1 MKSRI
6 FLLLVAFLVL
16 AGSLIGQTAPPASAP
31 AAAQDSPS
39 QRAPLTDAR
48 TADALRRHSRTW
60 TPQLPRRR
68 QGKLRHAGKSERS
81 LIPTSPS
88 RPSDMSVNEVRVVF
102 TVTDRHGR
110 YIKDLKKDDFK
121 VIDDQKPAELR
132 SFRSETDLPLQVGLL
147 VDASNSVRDRF
158 KFEQE
163 AAIEFLNSIIRPRY
177 DKAFVVGFD
186 ATPEVT
192 QDFTDNTEN
201 LSAGVRMLRAGGGTA
216 MYDALYFACRDKLM
230 KQEQTGPVRRAIIL
244 LSDGEDNLS
253 HVTREE
259 AIEMAERAEVIVYTI
274 STNISGM
281 KGKGDKVLERI
292 ADATGGRA
300 FFPFQMR
307 DVSDAFLSI
316 QEELRSQYA
325 RGLQAGE
332 FCRGWTLP
340 HHRNPGAGKGPEG
353 AHPQGILRSEAVTPL
368 HLNFSPIHHHYS
380 PMPGYSGT
388 PLAKKLGIK
397 DDFRAALLHVPD
409 DVKSEL
415 RDALGKCRIHRIM
428 AQQRSSILFFCL
440 PNRARGSALN

>member
-1 MKSRI
+1 MKSQN
-6 FLLLVAFLVL
+6 LVLPFALCVL
-16 AGSLIGQTAPPASAP
+16 AGSLIGQTAPPVSTP
-31 AAAQDSPS
+31 QPPNSPS
-39 QRAPLTDAR
+39 QTQPPAGATTPRATTLPAQPGG
-48 TADALRRHSRTW
+48 TAKAD
-60 TPQLPRRR
+60 
-68 QGKLRHAGKSERS
+68 
-81 LIPTSPS
+81 
-88 RPSDMSVNEVRVVF
+88 SDESVTTLKATVNEVRVVF

-110 YIKDLKKDDFK
+110 YIKDLKSDDFK
-121 VIDDQKPAELR
+121 IIDDQKLVELR

-192 QDFTDNTEN
+192 QDFTDSTEG

-230 KQEQTGPVRRAIIL
+230 KQPQTGPVRRAIIL

-259 AIEMAERAEVIVYTI
+259 AIEMAERADVIIYTI

-292 ADATGGRA
+292 AEATGGRA

-307 DVSDAFLSI
+307 EVADAFTSI

-325 RGLQAGE
+325 VA
-332 FCRGWTLP
+332 
-340 HHRNPGAGKGPEG
+340 
-353 AHPQGILRSEAVTPL
+353 
-368 HLNFSPIHHHYS
+368 YS
-380 PMPGYSGT
+380 PSGFVADGRYRTIDIVALEKGLKVRTRRGYYA
-388 PLAKKLGIK
+388 PK
-397 DDFRAALLHVPD
+397 
-409 DVKSEL
+409 
-415 RDALGKCRIHRIM
+415 
-428 AQQRSSILFFCL
+428 Q
-440 PNRARGSALN
+440 

>member
-1 MKSRI
+1 MKKSILMKLRI
-6 FLLLVAFLVL
+6 FVFLVAIHVL
-16 AGSLIGQTAPPASAP
+16 AGSLIGQTAPSASTPPATQNPPEKTSAP
-31 AAAQDSPS
+31 PDGKTQAPATPVPAAPTPGAQ
-39 QRAPLTDAR
+39 APA
-48 TADALRRHSRTW
+48 
-60 TPQLPRRR
+60 QLENP
-68 QGKLRHAGKSERS
+68 AKSE
-81 LIPTSPS
+81 
-88 RPSDMSVNEVRVVF
+88 SDESVATIVHVVNEVRVVF

-110 YIKDLKKDDFK
+110 YIKDMKRTDFR
-121 VIDDQKPAELR
+121 VIDDQKPAEMR

-163 AAIEFLNSIIRPRY
+163 AAIEFLNAVIRPRY

-192 QDFTDNTEN
+192 QDFTDSTEG

-216 MYDALYFACRDKLM
+216 MYDALYFACRDKLL

-259 AIEMAERAEVIVYTI
+259 AIDMAARAEVIVYTI

-281 KGKGDKVLERI
+281 HGKGDKVLERI
-292 ADATGGRA
+292 AEATGGRA

-325 RGLQAGE
+325 IAYKPANFAADGRYRTIEILAHDKGLKV
-332 FCRGWTLP
+332 RT
-340 HHRNPGAGKGPEG
+340 RKGYYAPK
-353 AHPQGILRSEAVTPL
+353 Q
-368 HLNFSPIHHHYS
+368 
-380 PMPGYSGT
+380 
-388 PLAKKLGIK
+388 
-397 DDFRAALLHVPD
+397 
-409 DVKSEL
+409 
-415 RDALGKCRIHRIM
+415 
-428 AQQRSSILFFCL
+428 
-440 PNRARGSALN
+440 

>member
-1 MKSRI
+1 MMKSSCDQTVLMKSRI
-6 FLLLVAFLVL
+6 FLLLVAFPIL
-16 AGSLIGQTAPPASAP
+16 AGSLIGQTAPPASTPAPPPAATPTPSTPASGPSTPTAQTPAVQAP
-31 AAAQDSPS
+31 AHPGNPAKSDPAKPDSDES
-39 QRAPLTDAR
+39 VETIV
-48 TADALRRHSRTW
+48 HV
-60 TPQLPRRR
+60 
-68 QGKLRHAGKSERS
+68 
-81 LIPTSPS
+81 
-88 RPSDMSVNEVRVVF
+88 VNEVRVVF

-110 YIKDLKKDDFK
+110 YIKDLKRDDFR

-163 AAIEFLNSIIRPRY
+163 AAIEFLNAIIRPRY

-192 QDFTDNTEN
+192 QDFTDSTEG

-216 MYDALYFACRDKLM
+216 MYDALYFACRDKLL
-230 KQEQTGPVRRAIIL
+230 KQEQVGPVRRAIIL
-244 LSDGEDNLS
+244 LSDGDDNLS

-259 AIEMAERAEVIVYTI
+259 AIDMAARAEVIVYTI

-292 ADATGGRA
+292 AEATGGRA

-325 RGLQAGE
+325 VAYRPANFTADGRYRTIAILAQDKGLKV
-332 FCRGWTLP
+332 RT
-340 HHRNPGAGKGPEG
+340 RKGYYAPK
-353 AHPQGILRSEAVTPL
+353 Q
-368 HLNFSPIHHHYS
+368 
-380 PMPGYSGT
+380 
-388 PLAKKLGIK
+388 
-397 DDFRAALLHVPD
+397 
-409 DVKSEL
+409 
-415 RDALGKCRIHRIM
+415 
-428 AQQRSSILFFCL
+428 
-440 PNRARGSALN
+440 

>member
-1 MKSRI
+1 MLGKKVLGWNLGSKTEAPFQRGAAGYNEEINSDQVVLMKSRI
-6 FLLLVAFLVL
+6 FLFLFAFHVL
-16 AGSLIGQTAPPASAP
+16 AGSLIGQTAPPASTPTAAQNAAGETQSP
-31 AAAQDSPS
+31 AAA
-39 QRAPLTDAR
+39 AA
-48 TADALRRHSRTW
+48 
-60 TPQLPRRR
+60 
-68 QGKLRHAGKSERS
+68 
-81 LIPTSPS
+81 PTSSTPASAPS
-88 RPSDMSVNEVRVVF
+88 TSAAPAGQAPQPKSPAKSDSDEPVATIVHVVNEVRVVF

-110 YIKDLKKDDFK
+110 YIKDLKSNDFR
-121 VIDDQKPAELR
+121 VIDDNKPAELR

-163 AAIEFLNSIIRPRY
+163 AAIEFLNAIIRPRY

-192 QDFTDNTEN
+192 QDFTDSTEG

-216 MYDALYFACRDKLM
+216 MYDALYFACRDKLL
-230 KQEQTGPVRRAIIL
+230 KSEQTGPVRRAIIL

-259 AIEMAERAEVIVYTI
+259 AIEMAERADVIVYTI

-292 ADATGGRA
+292 AEATGGRA

-325 RGLQAGE
+325 VAYKPADFVADGHYRTIEILAQDKGLKV
-332 FCRGWTLP
+332 RT
-340 HHRNPGAGKGPEG
+340 RKGYYAPK
-353 AHPQGILRSEAVTPL
+353 Q
-368 HLNFSPIHHHYS
+368 
-380 PMPGYSGT
+380 
-388 PLAKKLGIK
+388 
-397 DDFRAALLHVPD
+397 
-409 DVKSEL
+409 
-415 RDALGKCRIHRIM
+415 
-428 AQQRSSILFFCL
+428 
-440 PNRARGSALN
+440 